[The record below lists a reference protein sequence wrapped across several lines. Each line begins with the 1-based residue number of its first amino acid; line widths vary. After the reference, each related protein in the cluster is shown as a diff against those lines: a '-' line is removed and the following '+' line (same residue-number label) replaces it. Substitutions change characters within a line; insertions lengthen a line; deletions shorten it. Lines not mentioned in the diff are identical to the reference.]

1 MSNIETMFLIALG
14 TDGSLTSYGEIP
26 AELPEA
32 NRAAN
37 NFDVYQAAKQIV
49 DDWESSM
56 LVEKITRSVVAALQP
71 SEPQSIPDAIK
82 EKLKERGINAESVIP
97 DA

>member
-1 MSNIETMFLIALG
+1 MSQVETLFLITLG

-26 AELPEA
+26 AEMPSA
-32 NRAAN
+32 NRLAN

-56 LVEKITRSVVAALQP
+56 LVDKITRSVLAAINPEKP
-71 SEPQSIPDAIK
+71 SISDKVK
-82 EKLKERGINAESVIP
+82 EALKERNINPESVSINE
-97 DA
+97 